1 MSARLFVAVDVTDAA
16 RARLADSAARLRA
29 SLRDAGMDGA
39 FRWVAPAN
47 LHITLRFLGDVDDA
61 ALSAIADA
69 MSGDLNRA
77 SGGVTFG
84 RPGTFP
90 PGGRPR
96 VLHAAVASG
105 APLLGALRDL
115 ADARLSGLCTWEP
128 ETRPFAPHLTLARAR
143 DRAQLDV
150 ARFRAVI
157 DAVPWPEVPMEVTRV
172 TLFRSVTRPSGPEYS
187 VLAQSALRSR

>member
-1 MSARLFVAVDVTDAA
+1 MSARLFVAVDLTDPA
-16 RARLADSAARLRA
+16 RARLAESASRLRA
-29 SLRDAGMDGA
+29 SLRDAGMDRA

-47 LHITLRFLGDVDDA
+47 LHITLRFLGEVDDA
-61 ALSAIADA
+61 AVSAAAGALAGGLDH
-69 MSGDLNRA
+69 A
-77 SGGVTFG
+77 SGGMTFG

-90 PGGRPR
+90 PAGRPR

-105 APLLGALRDL
+105 TPLLGALRDL
-115 ADARLSGLCTWEP
+115 ADARLSGLFAWEP

-157 DAVPWPEVPMEVTRV
+157 ESVSWPEVPMDVTRV

-187 VLAQSALRSR
+187 VLAQSALRSS